1 MKTFSRKRQTGE
13 TYQHYSDST
22 STKRS
27 KQTATCH
34 ECNIVFLDSN
44 GLSKHRA
51 ALHGPT
57 KAGPPT
63 LSKAGTRKLIPK
75 KSENPQTVQQPIK
88 TSNIVM
94 SVKIQKKIIPRI
106 SPLPQ
111 NPRTKTEKITFD
123 KDSNGND
130 DHLDDDISDI
140 NNEFNEF
147 RALPECIHH
156 YCGICRMSFANI
168 KGYTAHC
175 EKAKHHEVHLRH
187 SDKVYGDLICFNTA
201 KVYHDIDD
209 AKSHFCVNRTAAK
222 IEKCKY
228 CIRSF
233 SVQVRCKY
241 GYY

>member
-13 TYQHYSDST
+13 TYQHYSDSS

-94 SVKIQKKIIPRI
+94 SVKIQKKIIPKI

-123 KDSNGND
+123 KDS
-130 DHLDDDISDI
+130 
-140 NNEFNEF
+140 
-147 RALPECIHH
+147 
-156 YCGICRMSFANI
+156 
-168 KGYTAHC
+168 T
-175 EKAKHHEVHLRH
+175 
-187 SDKVYGDLICFNTA
+187 
-201 KVYHDIDD
+201 
-209 AKSHFCVNRTAAK
+209 
-222 IEKCKY
+222 
-228 CIRSF
+228 F
-233 SVQVRCKY
+233 SRK
-241 GYY
+241 